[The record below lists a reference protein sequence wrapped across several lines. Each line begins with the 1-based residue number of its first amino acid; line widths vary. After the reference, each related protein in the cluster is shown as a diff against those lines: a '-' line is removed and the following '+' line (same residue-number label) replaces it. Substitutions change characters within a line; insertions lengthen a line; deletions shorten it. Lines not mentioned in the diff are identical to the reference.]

1 MAWPSPR
8 SAAIGASLPA
18 PARLRLGCRPPARS
32 SPASSGSW
40 SSTASSRS
48 SRADMGDAAPAI
60 NVSHLRMGYGE
71 RVLLDDAS
79 FDVQRSEI
87 MVILGGSGCGKS
99 SLMKNIIGLYKPMA
113 GDIRIAG
120 KSIVDTTAREKARLQ
135 RKLGVMYQSG
145 ALFGSLNVLENV
157 RFPLDQFTDL
167 KLPEKNLIARM
178 LLHQVEM
185 AHAEALM
192 PGELSGGMLK
202 RAGIA
207 RAMALGCDILLLDEP
222 SAGLDPITAAN
233 LDRTILSLRNTL
245 GFTFVVVTHELQS
258 IFAIA
263 DRAIMLDPVS
273 RTIIAEGKPADLRD
287 HSTDARVRQLF
298 NREPDKGANT
308 SGG

>member
-1 MAWPSPR
+1 MSEHSTDPTQ
-8 SAAIGASLPA
+8 A
-18 PARLRLGCRPPARS
+18 PA
-32 SPASSGSW
+32 
-40 SSTASSRS
+40 
-48 SRADMGDAAPAI
+48 
-60 NVSHLRMGYGE
+60 VSVRGLRMGYGS

-79 FDVQRSEI
+79 FDVARGEI

-99 SLMKNIIGLYKPMA
+99 SLMKNLIGLYQPMA
-113 GDIRIAG
+113 GDILIDG
-120 KSIVDTTAREKARLQ
+120 QSIVQARGDAKAALQ
-135 RKLGVMYQSG
+135 RKMGVMYQSG

-167 KLPEKNLIARM
+167 ALEQKNLTARM
-178 LLHQVEM
+178 LLEQVEM
-185 AHAEALM
+185 AYAEGLM

-207 RAMALGCDILLLDEP
+207 RAMALGADILMLDEP

-233 LDRTILSLRNTL
+233 LDRTILSLRKNL

-273 RTIIAEGKPADLRD
+273 RSIIARGKPAELRE
-287 HSTDARVRQLF
+287 HATDARVRQFF
-298 NREPDKGANT
+298 NRQPDAALEKAA
-308 SGG
+308 

>member
-1 MAWPSPR
+1 MTTTKARSEDTAAATGSAWPAISVRNR
-8 SAAIGASLPA
+8 S
-18 PARLRLGCRPPARS
+18 
-32 SPASSGSW
+32 
-40 SSTASSRS
+40 
-48 SRADMGDAAPAI
+48 
-60 NVSHLRMGYGE
+60 MGYGA
-71 RVLLDDAS
+71 RVLLNDAS
-79 FDVQRSEI
+79 FEVRRGEI
-87 MVILGGSGCGKS
+87 VVTLGGSGSGKS
-99 SLMKNIIGLYKPMA
+99 SLMKNIIGLYPPMA
-113 GDIRIAG
+113 GDIVIDGTSLLRA
-120 KSIVDTTAREKARLQ
+120 SADEKARLQ

-167 KLPEKNLIARM
+167 ELPEKNLTARM

-233 LDRTILSLRNTL
+233 LDRTILALRNNL
-245 GFTFVVVTHELQS
+245 GFTFVVVTHELES
-258 IFAIA
+258 IFCIA

-287 HSTDARVRQLF
+287 HSTDPRVRQFF
-298 NREPDKGANT
+298 NRLPDKQQAAG
-308 SGG
+308 